1 MNLEKL
7 IKNKIMT
14 KKTQT
19 INREAENLVNF
30 SKNKKLN
37 GVLNDIYTQ
46 LLEMCDTENESI
58 SEIKH
63 YAKEFPKESD
73 YNIAQYG
80 NLIVYHDDMLAMY
93 KKYGYVSLDRL
104 SNDDR
109 WNIYK
114 RQVGYVVRYI
124 LGNNK

>member
-19 INREAENLVNF
+19 INKETENLVNF

-46 LLEMCDTENESI
+46 LLEMCDTKEESI
-58 SEIKH
+58 SEIKR
-63 YAKEFPKESD
+63 YAREFRKEID

-80 NLIVYHDDMLAMY
+80 NLIVYHDDVLAMY
-93 KKYGYVSLDRL
+93 KKYGYKSLGRL
-104 SNDDR
+104 SVDAR

-124 LGNNK
+124 LDNNK

>member
-19 INREAENLVNF
+19 INKEAENLVNF

-58 SEIKH
+58 SNIKH
-63 YAKEFPKESD
+63 YVKEFHKKSD
-73 YNIAQYG
+73 YNIAMYG
-80 NLIVYHDDMLAMY
+80 NLIVYHDDVLAMY
-93 KKYGYVSLDRL
+93 KKYGYKSLDKL
-104 SNDDR
+104 SNDAR
-109 WNIYK
+109 WDIYK

-124 LGNNK
+124 LDNNK

>member
-1 MNLEKL
+1 
-7 IKNKIMT
+7 MT

-19 INREAENLVNF
+19 INKETENLVNF

-58 SEIKH
+58 SEIKR
-63 YAKEFPKESD
+63 YAKGFPKEID

-80 NLIVYHDDMLAMY
+80 NLIVYHDDVLAMY

-104 SNDDR
+104 SNDAR
-109 WNIYK
+109 WDIYK

-124 LGNNK
+124 LDNNK

>member
-14 KKTQT
+14 NKTQT
-19 INREAENLVNF
+19 INKETENLVNF

-58 SEIKH
+58 SNIKH

-80 NLIVYHDDMLAMY
+80 NLIVYNDDVLAMY
-93 KKYGYVSLDRL
+93 KKYGYKSLDRL
-104 SNDDR
+104 SVDAI

-124 LGNNK
+124 LDNNK

>member
-1 MNLEKL
+1 M
-7 IKNKIMT
+7 
-14 KKTQT
+14 KT
-19 INREAENLVNF
+19 F

-37 GVLNDIYTQ
+37 GVLNDIHTQ

-58 SEIKH
+58 SAIKD
-63 YAKEFPKESD
+63 YAKEFPKEID

-80 NLIVYHDDMLAMY
+80 NLIICHHDILAMY
-93 KKYGYVSLDRL
+93 KNHGYKSLDRL
-104 SNDDR
+104 SSDDR

-124 LGNNK
+124 LDNNK

>member
-19 INREAENLVNF
+19 INKEAENLVNF
-30 SKNKKLN
+30 SKNVKLN

-58 SEIKH
+58 SNIKR
-63 YAKEFPKESD
+63 YAKEYSKETD
-73 YNIAQYG
+73 YHIADSAC
-80 NLIVYHDDMLAMY
+80 LIVSNYDVLAMY
-93 KKYGYVSLDRL
+93 KKYGYVSLGRL
-104 SNDDR
+104 SVYAR

-124 LGNNK
+124 LDNNK

>member
-1 MNLEKL
+1 
-7 IKNKIMT
+7 MT

-19 INREAENLVNF
+19 INKNAENIVNF
-30 SKNKKLN
+30 SKNVKLN

-46 LLEMCDTENESI
+46 LLEMFDTEKESI
-58 SEIKH
+58 SEIKR
-63 YAKEFPKESD
+63 YAKEFPKEID

-80 NLIVYHDDMLAMY
+80 NLIVYHDDILAMY
-93 KKYGYVSLDRL
+93 KRYGYKSLDRL
-104 SNDDR
+104 SSDDR

-124 LGNNK
+124 LDNNK

>member
-1 MNLEKL
+1 MAKDTIINNLK
-7 IKNKIMT
+7 IKIM
-14 KKTQT
+14 KT
-19 INREAENLVNF
+19 F

-37 GVLNDIYTQ
+37 GVLNDIHTQ

-58 SEIKH
+58 CEIKH
-63 YAKEFPKESD
+63 YAKEFPKELD

-80 NLIVYHDDMLAMY
+80 NLIVYHDDVLAMY
-93 KKYGYVSLDRL
+93 KKYGYKSLDRL
-104 SNDDR
+104 SNGAI

-124 LGNNK
+124 LDNNK